1 MLSLTQCKEI
11 LGKIAE
17 KMSDSEIE
25 ELRNIFIALS
35 DLAIDSYIIKI
46 KK

>member
-35 DLAIDSYIIKI
+35 DLAIESCLAKI